1 MKVLVDPGIMP
12 IDQMVALHGEARN
25 EVWFITDK
33 PALKAEYERKAA
45 GCRVDSYP
53 RLLGAEPPQAD
64 YCTLQADP
72 LSVWWKLINDHQTYM
87 LYDRTIRRP
96 LSNSLKAANILDFSL
111 RIQTYLEQCRP
122 DIIVF
127 MATPHDISRW
137 LFARVAE
144 ELGVRVLYFQET
156 LLPWRFAL
164 MEGLRR
170 DATLLRPL
178 KPVQVQLEAELTAD
192 FERRK
197 RGSFADAF
205 PIYER
210 DRLIRNRGR
219 FYNFFRDLR
228 RSWRRPD
235 LVLNKAL
242 CYRTYQALSHAPVE
256 GERFVS
262 FFLHFQPERTTLP
275 ESYGFGQ
282 QLGAIVALAA
292 ALPPN
297 MYLYVKEHP
306 SIYTADCQW
315 DERLPSWYRR
325 LAQISCVRL
334 LPIETDP
341 YSLIDS
347 SECVATVAG
356 TIGGEALIRGKPVIA
371 FGRGAMSLVRTDA
384 LHKYTDPQALKAF
397 LADIGT
403 RRRTGFTL
411 EQYCADI
418 ADETYSGTL
427 GETCFEQIEPRQK
440 TEDVRFAALA
450 AAYGDLLGATTPIQ
464 QSRNEQTD
472 RLK

>member
-1 MKVLVDPGIMP
+1 MKVLIDPGIMP
-12 IDQMVALHGEARN
+12 IGQMAALYGAARN
-25 EVWFITDK
+25 EVRFITDSQ
-33 PALKAEYERKAA
+33 ALKERYEREVA
-45 GCRVDSYP
+45 GCSVDIYP
-53 RLLGAEPPQAD
+53 DLVNTAPLQVD
-64 YCTLQADP
+64 YQTLQADP
-72 LSVWWKLINDHQTYM
+72 LNVWWKLIDDHQTYM
-87 LYDRTIRRP
+87 LFDRTVRRI
-96 LSNSLKAANILDFSL
+96 LSNSMKAAKMLDFSL
-111 RIQTYLEQCRP
+111 RAQHYLEQCRP
-122 DIIVF
+122 DMLVF

-144 ELGVRVLYFQET
+144 ALSIRVLYFQET

-170 DATLLRPL
+170 DSTLLPPSKSWRDPAE
-178 KPVQVQLEAELTAD
+178 VELTVD
-192 FERRK
+192 FEKRK

-210 DRLIRNRGR
+210 DRLLKNKGR
-219 FYNFFRDLR
+219 FYNFFSDVR

-235 LVLNKAL
+235 LVVNKAL
-242 CYRTYQALSHAPVE
+242 CYRAYRSLSQLPVK

-282 QLGAIVALAA
+282 QLAAIVALAA
-292 ALPPN
+292 ALPDG

-325 LAQISCVRL
+325 LAQTPRVRL

-347 SECVATVAG
+347 SECVATIAG

-371 FGRGAMSLVRTDA
+371 FGRGAMSLVQTDT

-397 LADIGT
+397 LVDLGKLRET
-403 RRRTGFTL
+403 SFTL
-411 EQYCADI
+411 KQYCADI
-418 ADETYSGTL
+418 AGMTYSGTQ
-427 GETCFEQIEPRQK
+427 GETTFEQIEPRQK
-440 TEDVRFAALA
+440 TEDVRFAAIA
-450 AAYGDLLGATTPIQ
+450 AAYRDLMDVAPDALRALSTAER
-464 QSRNEQTD
+464 SE
-472 RLK
+472 